1 MKIQH
6 TLAILLA
13 LALLLCLL
21 PATALAEDPDEPV
34 ETGAPAEGDEPEEP
48 EDPDTPEEP
57 EPSEEP
63 EEPAQPAPAG
73 AAGDKEEEDEEE
85 EEDPAPV
92 INGEDQVCYPMEGET
107 VYNNGGTVYN
117 NGALVYNNGGL
128 VYQNSGTVYNN
139 GGVVYANA
147 GLVYN
152 NGGTVYRNDATVY
165 TFDDDVQQSR
175 IYGAFHVTTAE
186 DYSAIAEIEGL
197 DENDMLLEGQ
207 SCTIRVP
214 EGLSLRSVEADAGT
228 LTENE
233 DGSWTLEDL
242 DADATLTLE
251 AQAEAPVFDLAEG
264 CYAEAQTLSITGP
277 EGAELYYS
285 LDGSDPDEDSLLYE
299 EPIQLTEGCTVCAA
313 ALLPSAEPSEITRA
327 EYAFV
332 TITAPELPDGTQGE
346 EPPEAAAFTVENT
359 GKIPAVIES
368 VSLSGKSASYFSLS
382 TEEGGTV
389 KAGKSD
395 SKTWTLQPAADLT
408 RGNYKAIVIFTLAG
422 GQTVQFEVRY
432 KVK

>member
-1 MKIQH
+1 MKISKW
-6 TLAILLA
+6 LSILLV
-13 LALLLCLL
+13 LTLLLCLL
-21 PATALAEDPDEPV
+21 PAAALADPADGKEDEEQAEP
-34 ETGAPAEGDEPEEP
+34 
-48 EDPDTPEEP
+48 
-57 EPSEEP
+57 
-63 EEPAQPAPAG
+63 
-73 AAGDKEEEDEEE
+73 AAGDELPASEDEEE
-85 EEDPAPV
+85 TPAQEDAEEPSAEEDENAPLV
-92 INGEDQVCYPMEGET
+92 NEADQVCYPLEGET

-117 NGALVYNNGGL
+117 NGGL
-128 VYQNSGTVYNN
+128 VYNN
-139 GGVVYANA
+139 GGVVYANSGTVYNNGGIVYA
-147 GLVYN
+147 NGGVVYN
-152 NGGTVYRNDATVY
+152 NGGTVYRNSATVY
-165 TFDDDVQQSR
+165 TFADDVQQSR
-175 IYGAFHVTTAE
+175 IYGAFHVATAE
-186 DYSAIAEIEGL
+186 DYSAIVEIEGL
-197 DENDMLLEGQ
+197 DENDMLLEDQ
-207 SCTIRVP
+207 SCTIRVR
-214 EGLSLRSVEADAGT
+214 EGLTLRSVETDAGT

-233 DGSWTLEDL
+233 DGSWTLEAL

-251 AQAEAPVFDLAEG
+251 IQAEAPVFNLAEG
-264 CYAEAQTLSITGP
+264 CYAEAQTLTITGP

-285 LDGSDPDEDSLLYE
+285 LDGSAPDEESLLYE
-299 EPIQLTEGCTVCAA
+299 APIQLTEGCTVRAA
-313 ALLPSAEPSEITRA
+313 ALLPGAEPSEITEA
-327 EYAFV
+327 DFAFV

>member
-1 MKIQH
+1 MKISKW
-6 TLAILLA
+6 LSILLV

-21 PATALAEDPDEPV
+21 PAAALADPEDGKEEEEQSEPV
-34 ETGAPAEGDEPEEP
+34 DADEAAEEAELPL
-48 EDPDTPEEP
+48 
-57 EPSEEP
+57 S
-63 EEPAQPAPAG
+63 
-73 AAGDKEEEDEEE
+73 EEDEELPE
-85 EEDPAPV
+85 AEDEDASAPLV
-92 INGEDQVCYPMEGET
+92 NGEDETCYPMEGET

-128 VYQNSGTVYNN
+128 VYQNGGTVYNN
-139 GGVVYANA
+139 GGVVYAN
-147 GLVYN
+147 GGVVYN

-197 DENDMLLEGQ
+197 DENDMLLEGE
-207 SCTIRVP
+207 SCTIRVR
-214 EGLSLRSVEADAGT
+214 EGLVLRAVETDAGT

-264 CYAEAQTLSITGP
+264 CYAEAQTLCITGP
-277 EGAELYYS
+277 EGAALYYS
-285 LDGSDPDEDSLLYE
+285 LDGSAPDEDSLLYE

-313 ALLPSAEPSEITRA
+313 ALLPGAERSEITRA

-359 GKIPAVIES
+359 GKTPAVIES

-395 SKTWTLQPAADLT
+395 SKTWTLRPAADLT
-408 RGNYKAIVIFTLAG
+408 RGNYRATVIFTLAG
-422 GQTVQFEVRY
+422 GQTVQLDVRY

>member
-1 MKIQH
+1 MKISKW
-6 TLAILLA
+6 LSILLV

-21 PATALAEDPDEPV
+21 PAAALADPAD
-34 ETGAPAEGDEPEEP
+34 G
-48 EDPDTPEEP
+48 
-57 EPSEEP
+57 
-63 EEPAQPAPAG
+63 
-73 AAGDKEEEDEEE
+73 KEEEEQSAPADADEAAEDAELPLSEEE
-85 EEDPAPV
+85 ELPEAKDEDASAPLV
-92 INGEDQVCYPMEGET
+92 NGEDEICYPMEGET

-117 NGALVYNNGGL
+117 NGALVYNNGGI
-128 VYQNSGTVYNN
+128 VYANSGTVYNN
-139 GGVVYANA
+139 GGVVYAN
-147 GLVYN
+147 GGVVYN
-152 NGGTVYRNDATVY
+152 NGGTVYRNNATVY
-165 TFDDDVQQSR
+165 TFEDDVQQSR

-197 DENDMLLEGQ
+197 DENDMLLEGE
-207 SCTIRVP
+207 SCTIRVR
-214 EGLSLRSVEADAGT
+214 EGLVLRAVETDAGT

-277 EGAELYYS
+277 EGAALYYS
-285 LDGSDPDEDSLLYE
+285 LDGSAPNEESLLYE
-299 EPIQLTEGCTVCAA
+299 EPIQLTEGCTVRAA
-313 ALLPSAEPSEITRA
+313 ALLPGAEPSEITQA

-346 EPPEAAAFTVENT
+346 EPPEAAAFTVENP
-359 GKIPAVIES
+359 GKTPAVIES

-389 KAGKSD
+389 KAGKSN
-395 SKTWTLQPAADLT
+395 SETWTLRPAADLT
-408 RGNYKAIVIFTLAG
+408 RGNYKAVVVFTLAG

>member
-1 MKIQH
+1 MKISKW
-6 TLAILLA
+6 LSILLV

-21 PATALAEDPDEPV
+21 PAAALADPEDGKDE
-34 ETGAPAEGDEPEEP
+34 EAQSEPAEETEASADAELPL
-48 EDPDTPEEP
+48 
-57 EPSEEP
+57 SEEEAEQP
-63 EEPAQPAPAG
+63 EAELEDASAPL
-73 AAGDKEEEDEEE
+73 
-85 EEDPAPV
+85 V
-92 INGEDQVCYPMEGET
+92 NGEDEICYPMEGET

-117 NGALVYNNGGL
+117 NGALVYNNGGV
-128 VYQNSGTVYNN
+128 VYANSGTVYNN
-139 GGVVYANA
+139 GGVVYAN
-147 GLVYN
+147 GGTVYN
-152 NGGTVYRNDATVY
+152 NGGTVYRNNATVY
-165 TFDDDVQQSR
+165 TFADDVQQSR
-175 IYGAFHVTTAE
+175 IYGAFHVATAE

-207 SCTIRVP
+207 SCTIRVR
-214 EGLSLRSVEADAGT
+214 EGLVLRTVETDAGT

-422 GQTVQFEVRY
+422 GQIVQFEVRY

>member
-1 MKIQH
+1 MKISKW
-6 TLAILLA
+6 LSILLV

-21 PATALAEDPDEPV
+21 PAAALADPAD
-34 ETGAPAEGDEPEEP
+34 G
-48 EDPDTPEEP
+48 
-57 EPSEEP
+57 
-63 EEPAQPAPAG
+63 
-73 AAGDKEEEDEEE
+73 KEEEEQSAPADADEAAEDAELPLSEEE
-85 EEDPAPV
+85 ELPEAKDEDASASLV
-92 INGEDQVCYPMEGET
+92 NGEDEICYPMEGET

-117 NGALVYNNGGL
+117 NGALVYNNGGI
-128 VYQNSGTVYNN
+128 VYANSGTVYNN
-139 GGVVYANA
+139 GGVVYAN
-147 GLVYN
+147 GGVVYN

-197 DENDMLLEGQ
+197 DENDMLLEGE
-207 SCTIRVP
+207 SCTIRVR
-214 EGLSLRSVEADAGT
+214 EGLVLRAVETDAGT

-264 CYAEAQTLSITGP
+264 CYAEAQTLCITGP
-277 EGAELYYS
+277 EGAALYYS
-285 LDGSDPDEDSLLYE
+285 LDGSAPDEDSLLYE

-313 ALLPSAEPSEITRA
+313 ALLPGAERSEITRA

-332 TITAPELPDGTQGE
+332 TITAPELPDGIQGE

-359 GKIPAVIES
+359 GKTPAVIES

-395 SKTWTLQPAADLT
+395 SKTWTLRPAADLT
-408 RGNYKAIVIFTLAG
+408 RGNYRATVIFTLAG
-422 GQTVQFEVRY
+422 GQTVQLDVRY

>member
-1 MKIQH
+1 MKISKW
-6 TLAILLA
+6 LSILLV

-21 PATALAEDPDEPV
+21 PAAALADPEDGKEEEEQSEPV
-34 ETGAPAEGDEPEEP
+34 DADEAAEEAELPL
-48 EDPDTPEEP
+48 
-57 EPSEEP
+57 S
-63 EEPAQPAPAG
+63 
-73 AAGDKEEEDEEE
+73 EEDEELPE
-85 EEDPAPV
+85 AEDEDASAPLV
-92 INGEDQVCYPMEGET
+92 NGEDETCYPMEGET

-128 VYQNSGTVYNN
+128 VYQNGGTVYNN
-139 GGVVYANA
+139 GGVVYAN
-147 GLVYN
+147 GGVIYN

-197 DENDMLLEGQ
+197 DENDMLLEGE
-207 SCTIRVP
+207 SCTIRVR
-214 EGLSLRSVEADAGT
+214 EGLVLRAVETDAGT

-264 CYAEAQTLSITGP
+264 CYAEAQTLCITGP
-277 EGAELYYS
+277 EGAALYYS
-285 LDGSDPDEDSLLYE
+285 LDGSAPDEDSLLYE

-313 ALLPSAEPSEITRA
+313 ALLPGAERSEITRA

-359 GKIPAVIES
+359 GKTPAVIES

-395 SKTWTLQPAADLT
+395 SKTWTLRPAADLT
-408 RGNYKAIVIFTLAG
+408 RGNYRATVIFTLAG
-422 GQTVQFEVRY
+422 GQTVQLDVRY

>member
-1 MKIQH
+1 
-6 TLAILLA
+6 
-13 LALLLCLL
+13 
-21 PATALAEDPDEPV
+21 V
-34 ETGAPAEGDEPEEP
+34 TGFFDLQFVAYKGDEVRIRYAETAT
-48 EDPDTPEEP
+48 DG
-57 EPSEEP
+57 
-63 EEPAQPAPAG
+63 QPAF
-73 AAGDKEEEDEEE
+73 ESS
-85 EEDPAPV
+85 
-92 INGEDQVCYPMEGET
+92 Y
-107 VYNNGGTVYN
+107 
-117 NGALVYNNGGL
+117 
-128 VYQNSGTVYNN
+128 
-139 GGVVYANA
+139 A
-147 GLVYN
+147 GLVGDLVPEGFRIP
-152 NGGTVYRNDATVY
+152 GGP
-165 TFDDDVQQSR
+165 
-175 IYGAFHVTTAE
+175 GAPERAE
-186 DYSAIAEIEGL
+186 QLDRVLCTDGEQRFTNEFCVHSFRYAVIEGL
-197 DENDMLLEGQ
+197 DENDMLLEGE
-207 SCTIRVP
+207 SCTIRVR
-214 EGLSLRSVEADAGT
+214 EGLVLRAVEADAGT

-277 EGAELYYS
+277 EGAALYYS
-285 LDGSDPDEDSLLYE
+285 LDGSAPDEDSLLYE

-313 ALLPSAEPSEITRA
+313 ALLPGAELSEITRA

-359 GKIPAVIES
+359 GKTPAVIES

-395 SKTWTLQPAADLT
+395 SKTWTLRPAADLT
-408 RGNYKAIVIFTLAG
+408 RGNYRATVIFTLDG
-422 GQTVQFEVRY
+422 GQTVQLDVRY